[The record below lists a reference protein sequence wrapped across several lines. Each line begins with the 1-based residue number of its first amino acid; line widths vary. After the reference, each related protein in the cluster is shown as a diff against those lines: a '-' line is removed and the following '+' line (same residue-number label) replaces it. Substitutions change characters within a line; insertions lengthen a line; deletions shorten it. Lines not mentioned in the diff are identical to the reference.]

1 MLLTEAYWYGML
13 MLMIQ
18 VLVGTPNADMTR
30 RCLLLAMVHSYCPMV
45 LLTTVTYYVHT
56 AYKVLAY
63 CYVILPHGT
72 NKDIDQT
79 DLHRSEP
86 SSLT

>member
-1 MLLTEAYWYGML
+1 MVYRCIEVKVLL
-13 MLMIQ
+13 
-18 VLVGTPNADMTR
+18 PNACMVR
-30 RCLLLAMVHSYCPMV
+30 GVLAMVHSYCPMV
-45 LLTTVTYYVHT
+45 LLTTMTYYVHT